1 MTEIYFDGRFINPT
15 SPDGIT
21 RFSIGLIGELNQLEP
36 ITVLVSEVA
45 QIELLPSKIKTL
57 MVNKP
62 TSAREL
68 TLATRLN
75 KTGVKVLFSPMQ
87 TTSSLGRK
95 FKLVLTLHDMIYY
108 RHRKPPAGFS
118 ALVRLGWY
126 LFHLTYIPQR
136 LVLNRSDLVVTVSET
151 SKKQILQA
159 RLTKRPVEV
168 IYNAGTSQD
177 IKPRIAPESKDIV
190 YMGSFIDYKNV
201 EFLVQ
206 AMSQLVDYRLILLS
220 RISQD
225 DRKRLEGLVSP
236 NRGEVIFKNG
246 VTEAEYQ
253 KYLATSFALVSASKD
268 EGFGIPLVEAMS
280 HGLPVVVS
288 AIEIFREVASTAG
301 LYFDNEQIAEFV
313 EKIHSLEDPKL
324 WEMHSNL
331 GVDRVREFSWV
342 TSAAKLHQIL
352 KSLT

>member
-1 MTEIYFDGRFINPT
+1 
-15 SPDGIT
+15 
-21 RFSIGLIGELNQLEP
+21 
-36 ITVLVSEVA
+36 
-45 QIELLPSKIKTL
+45 
-57 MVNKP
+57 
-62 TSAREL
+62 
-68 TLATRLN
+68 
-75 KTGVKVLFSPMQ
+75 
-87 TTSSLGRK
+87 
-95 FKLVLTLHDMIYY
+95 MIYY

-151 SKKQILQA
+151 SKKQIQQA

-168 IYNAGTSQD
+168 IYNAGASHES
-177 IKPRIAPESKDIV
+177 KPRTAPESEDIV

-201 EFLVQ
+201 EFLVR

-236 NRGEVIFKNG
+236 NGGEVLFKNG

-280 HGLPVVVS
+280 HGLPIVVS
-288 AIEIFREVASTAG
+288 DMEIFREVAGSSG
-301 LYFDNEQIAEFV
+301 LYFDNEKVADFV
-313 EKIHSLEDPKL
+313 QKIHSLEDPKL
-324 WEMHSNL
+324 WEKHSNL
-331 GVDRVREFSWV
+331 GAQRSSEFSWV
-342 TSAAKLHQIL
+342 ASAAKLHQIL